1 MKTASAQPCTIT
13 LARRALLVQRVLVD
27 GWTSAK
33 AAAAFGVS
41 ERQIEV
47 WVAEFRR
54 YGMTSLRREPG
65 KTFAAEMAHV
75 TILQPL
81 RGIASK
87 IASGLRRLL
96 LRKRLPPPLPLQ
108 RFNDNHRSGD

>member
-1 MKTASAQPCTIT
+1 MNDASAQPRTMT
-13 LARRALLVQRVLVD
+13 VAQRALIVQRVLVD
-27 GWTSAK
+27 GWTSAE

-41 ERQIEV
+41 ERKVDI
-47 WVAEFRR
+47 WVADFRQ
-54 YGMTSLRREPG
+54 YGMTSLRRAPA
-65 KTFAAEMAHV
+65 KTLAAGIAHI
-75 TILQPL
+75 TISEPL

-108 RFNDNHRSGD
+108 RFNDDHRSRD